1 MDFRAS
7 HAIGH
12 AMVRRF
18 WLLFL
23 CLIATSLVAT
33 TTTHA
38 REWTGDTTLEC
49 SGALHS
55 EGDADQSQGDADKAM
70 PHHHGSC
77 HGPAAAV
84 PVTMALD
91 PAVDGGSGYI
101 GRRVAALPSRALD
114 PALRPP
120 QA

>member
-1 MDFRAS
+1 MA
-7 HAIGH
+7 
-12 AMVRRF
+12 RRF

-23 CLIATSLVAT
+23 CLIATSLAAT

-38 REWTGDTTLEC
+38 REWISETTLEC
-49 SGALHS
+49 SGAVHS
-55 EGDADQSQGDADKAM
+55 DGDADQSQGDGDKAV

-77 HGPAAAV
+77 HGPAAPV
-84 PVTMALD
+84 PVNMALD
-91 PAVDGGSGYI
+91 HAVDTGSDYI
-101 GRRVAALPSRALD
+101 GRGVAALPSRALD

>member
-1 MDFRAS
+1 MA
-7 HAIGH
+7 
-12 AMVRRF
+12 RRF

-38 REWTGDTTLEC
+38 REWISETTIEC
-49 SGALHS
+49 SGAVHS
-55 EGDADQSQGDADKAM
+55 DGDADQSQGDSDKAM

-77 HGPAAAV
+77 HGPAAPV
-84 PVTMALD
+84 PASMALD
-91 PAVDGGSGYI
+91 HGVATASDYV
-101 GRRVAALPSRALD
+101 GRRAAALPSRALD